1 MSQKKLLFNWVNFL
15 KRNFFLGHPVLCKRK
30 GDKIVQ
36 KDICIRNE
44 YNEGFTFS
52 LVLQF
57 TCHGPTFFM
66 EIQSLK
72 KLLMESLQLSEMS
85 MSSTLTS
92 SLNGA
97 QLFLHMLHF
106 SLMSSLG
113 ELNIRFKLTKSSQVI
128 AQY

>member
-1 MSQKKLLFNWVNFL
+1 
-15 KRNFFLGHPVLCKRK
+15 
-30 GDKIVQ
+30 
-36 KDICIRNE
+36 
-44 YNEGFTFS
+44 
-52 LVLQF
+52 
-57 TCHGPTFFM
+57 M

-113 ELNIRFKLTKSSQVI
+113 ELNIRSKLTKSSKNFVTSYSSIKRHNFNNDLIFLNISVNKNAIFQPAVEALKRNCHTI
-128 AQY
+128 TTISQFSVSLMHVQTHMNKAFFE